1 MRPGWRAHGAARLA
15 AGFGPDRHEA
25 PELPEPVREQLARAE
40 IAVEEAHLAWELARL
55 ARLDGDDHLALTTL
69 VLLSLESLARGS
81 TRLAIH
87 DRVALAERATTVLG
101 MDAAITDRLG
111 PLLDRAAAHA
121 DGDPLG
127 GLFGRPGERRPLI
140 LEGPYLVHERL
151 RAVEERLARR
161 LSERIASALEV
172 EGTGRAD
179 AESALQTLREHPAR
193 GPSGTIALTGEQ
205 EAAVAA
211 ALRSPLTVVSGGPGT
226 GKTSIVVAILRAAVD
241 ALALDPSSVAL
252 AAPTGKAADR
262 MRRSIE
268 AGLLAIA
275 DPTAADRALL
285 AALPEPRTLHRLL
298 GFSPSRGTFRHHA
311 QNPLSERL
319 VVVDESSMIDVFLM
333 ERLVESLHPSAR
345 LVLLGD
351 AEQLPSV
358 AAGAVFR
365 DLESAASITSVR
377 LTRSHRMDPSR
388 PEGFNILSV
397 AARLNQGEMPPL
409 ALPKAGPLGIF
420 PSEPMALGLLEVL
433 PDAPDSLG
441 GAFLLPLDGSED
453 RERFLDWWY
462 AHRVRGPAAMQRLAA
477 RTWPR
482 EAGRVHDEG
491 ALLPLFELSERAR
504 LLCVTRS
511 AARATGVEAVNAA
524 LHRRYADDAQA
535 PVGLGLMLAG
545 EPVLAHRNDYERGL
559 FNGDQGIVLWTRS
572 RDDDGPR
579 PSAVFRRDDGLVA
592 HPMEAVRG
600 SLELG
605 YATTV
610 HKAQG
615 SEHDAVA
622 LLLPETDSPR
632 LLTREIVYTAV
643 TRARRSVLILGSPAV
658 LERAARRRI
667 ERSSGISERLRDATE
682 RDVP

>member
-1 MRPGWRAHGAARLA
+1 VAA
-15 AGFGPDRHEA
+15 
-25 PELPEPVREQLARAE
+25 
-40 IAVEEAHLAWELARL
+40 
-55 ARLDGDDHLALTTL
+55 
-69 VLLSLESLARGS
+69 LESLRAHPVLGS
-81 TRLAIH
+81 SGA
-87 DRVALAERATTVLG
+87 VALT
-101 MDAAITDRLG
+101 
-111 PLLDRAAAHA
+111 
-121 DGDPLG
+121 
-127 GLFGRPGERRPLI
+127 
-140 LEGPYLVHERL
+140 
-151 RAVEERLARR
+151 
-161 LSERIASALEV
+161 S
-172 EGTGRAD
+172 
-179 AESALQTLREHPAR
+179 
-193 GPSGTIALTGEQ
+193 EQ

-211 ALRSPLTVVSGGPGT
+211 ALRSPLTLVSGGPGT

-241 ALALDPSSVAL
+241 ALALEPSSVAL

-275 DPTAADRALL
+275 DPTAADRRLL
-285 AALPEPRTLHRLL
+285 DALPEPRTLHRLL
-298 GFSPSRGTFRHHA
+298 GFSASRGTFRHHA

-388 PEGFNILSV
+388 PEGFNILAV
-397 AARLNQGEMPPL
+397 AARLNQGEMPRL
-409 ALPKAGPLGIF
+409 APTEVRDGGIF
-420 PSEPMALGLLEVL
+420 PSEPTALGALDALPED
-433 PDAPDSLG
+433 PDALG
-441 GAFLLPLDGSED
+441 GAFLLPLDGSDD

-462 AHRVRGPAAMQRLAA
+462 AHRVRGSVALERLAA

-482 EAGRVHDEG
+482 EAGRVRDDG
-491 ALLPLFELSERAR
+491 ALAPLFELAERAR
-504 LLCVTRS
+504 LLCVTRG

-524 LHRRYADDAQA
+524 LHRRFADDARA

-545 EPVLAHRNDYERGL
+545 EPVLAHKNDYERGL
-559 FNGDQGIVLWTRS
+559 FNGDQGMVLFTRS
-572 RDDDGPR
+572 EDDDGPR
-579 PSAVFRRDDGLVA
+579 PSAVFRRDDGFVA

-632 LLTREIVYTAV
+632 LLTREIVYTAI
-643 TRARRSVLILGSPAV
+643 TRARRSVLVLGSPAL

-667 ERSSGISERLRDATE
+667 ERSSGIAERLAAIS
-682 RDVP
+682 